1 MIVPFEH
8 SFNLKSVLHRQLERL
23 SVKKELLNNFLLFGG
38 QIVKSGQ
45 IIVRQRGT
53 KFHPGEGVKL
63 GRDFTLFALREGKV
77 SFKKKQGRQLV
88 AVE

>member
-1 MIVPFEH
+1 MA
-8 SFNLKSVLHRQLERL
+8 KTKAGGKTRQKPARAGKRL
-23 SVKKELLNNFLLFGG
+23 GIKIFGG
-38 QIVKSGQ
+38 QPVKPGQ

-53 KFHPGEGVKL
+53 EFHPGDGVGL

-77 SFKKKQGRQLV
+77 SFKKKQGKQLV